1 MAIKKLDA
9 QLLPKIRKLDV
20 YARQS
25 ALSQY
30 IEGNWTTTIKGQG
43 MEFAGYRS
51 YTYGDDASMID
62 WKATLRSKSLLVK
75 EYEQEKSVNVYFLVD
90 VSDSMLFTSTKKLK
104 VEHAAEI
111 VSSMAY
117 AILRAGDGVGMSM
130 FTDRLVTIRHVNMG
144 SKMHRLIVNDL
155 SNLNNYGGKY
165 SFENVAKVAMS
176 LMKSSAVIVII
187 SDFIGLQPGWQK
199 YLKMLNTRFEIIG
212 IMIRDPRD
220 RELPKDAGQ
229 YFLED
234 PFTGEKLYID
244 TATYADAY
252 KKYVEA
258 EEKDI
263 EKHFKAANADLLKI
277 ITIKKDYYI
286 DLMRFFQQR
295 MMTHRKG

>member
-9 QLLPKIRKLDV
+9 QLVPRIRKLDV

-25 ALSQY
+25 ALSQF

-51 YTYGDDASMID
+51 YTFGDDASMID

-75 EYEQEKSVNVYFLVD
+75 EYEQEKSVNVYFLLD
-90 VSDSMLFTSTKKLK
+90 VSNSMLFTSTKKLK

-117 AILRAGDGVGMSM
+117 AILRSGDGVGMSM
-130 FTDRLVTIRHVNMG
+130 FTDKFVTIRGINMG
-144 SKMHRLIVNDL
+144 SKMHRLIVGDL
-155 SNLNNYGGKY
+155 SNVNNYGGKY
-165 SFENVAKVAMS
+165 SFENAAKITMNV
-176 LMKSSAVIVII
+176 LKSSAVVVVV
-187 SDFIGLQPGWQK
+187 SDFIGLQKGWQK
-199 YLKMLNTRFEIIG
+199 YLKMLNNKFEVIG

-244 TATYADAY
+244 AAVYADAY

-263 EKHFKAANADLLKI
+263 AKHFKASGADLLQ
-277 ITIKKDYYI
+277 ITTSKKDYYV
-286 DLMRFFQQR
+286 DLIKFFKR
-295 MMTHRKG
+295 RALTHRD